1 MMFIILSLIVAVAA
15 FNIVSTLVMMVQD
28 KQADIAILRTQGASP
43 KAVMM
48 TFLVQGT
55 LIGLVGTIVG
65 FIGGVALASN
75 IDVVVPFIE
84 QFTGPVL
91 NPEVYYIDK
100 MPSDI
105 RWPSVVNIV
114 LMSFCLAVLA
124 TLYPAWRAS
133 QTDPASALSYE

>member
-1 MMFIILSLIVAVAA
+1 MFIILSLIVAVAA

-48 TFLVQGT
+48 IFLVQGT
-55 LIGLVGTIVG
+55 LIGVLGTIAG

-84 QFTGPVL
+84 KFTGPVL

-100 MPSDI
+100 MPSEI
-105 RWPSVVNIV
+105 RWPSVINIV
-114 LMSFCLAVLA
+114 LMSFSLSVLA
-124 TLYPAWRAS
+124 TIYPAWRAS
-133 QTDPASALSYE
+133 RTDPASALAYE